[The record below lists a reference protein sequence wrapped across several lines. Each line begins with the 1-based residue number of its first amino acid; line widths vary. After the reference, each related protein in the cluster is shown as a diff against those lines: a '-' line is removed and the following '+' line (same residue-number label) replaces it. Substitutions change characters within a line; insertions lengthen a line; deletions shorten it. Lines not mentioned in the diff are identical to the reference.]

1 MIPAQAF
8 AFKEYFG
15 GTFSVAKTA
24 GKEHA
29 LASLCQVEKL
39 RIGYSPRHTVP
50 ARIHFG

>member
-1 MIPAQAF
+1 MIPAQVF

-15 GTFSVAKTA
+15 GTFSVTKTA
-24 GKEHA
+24 DKEHT

-39 RIGYSPRHTVP
+39 RIEYSPRHTVP